1 MTATQGI
8 VVRWTASPTADAAR
22 EAKLSSPGFGRY
34 FTDHMITATWR
45 TGRGWRDLAIG
56 PLAPFSLQP
65 AALVLHY
72 AQTIFEGL
80 KAYRHDDDSV
90 WLFRPDVNA
99 RRFRTSARRL
109 AMPELDETTFVESVA
124 ALVRADE
131 PWVPQSTGERTLY
144 LRPFMFA
151 TEPFLGYRPATDF
164 RYSVIASPVGSF
176 FADGVQGARLWVSD
190 RFARAGRGGTG
201 AIKCGGNYAAGL
213 AAQKEA
219 EEQGCQQVLHVDP
232 TDGDTVAESGAANL
246 FVVTADGLLVT
257 PELGT
262 ILPGVTRDSVLALA
276 AEHGLTAVERRV
288 GLGEL
293 RTGCDSGEVVE
304 MFSVGTA
311 AVVTPVLAIQGAD
324 FSCRIG
330 TGEPG
335 ERSLHIREHLLDIQY
350 GRAADRYGWLHR
362 VC

>member
-1 MTATQGI
+1 MTATQDFL
-8 VVRWTASPTADAAR
+8 VRRTASPTADAAR
-22 EAKLSSPGFGRY
+22 EAKLADPGFGRY
-34 FTDHMITATWR
+34 FTDHMVTATWR
-45 TGRGWRDLAIG
+45 AGRGWRDFTVG

-65 AALVLHY
+65 SALVLHY

-80 KAYRHDDDSV
+80 KAYRHDDGSV
-90 WLFRPDVNA
+90 WLFCPDANA
-99 RRFRTSARRL
+99 RRFRASARRL

-131 PWVPQSTGERTLY
+131 PWVPQSAGERTLY

-151 TEPFLGYRPATDF
+151 TESFVGYRPATEF
-164 RYSVIASPVGSF
+164 QYSVIASPVGSY
-176 FADGVQGARLWVSD
+176 FAGGVQGARLWVSD

-201 AIKCGGNYAAGL
+201 AVETGGNYAAGL

-219 EEQGCQQVLHVDP
+219 EEHGCQQVLYVDLA
-232 TDGDTVAESGAANL
+232 DGDTVAESGAANF

-262 ILPGVTRDSVLALA
+262 ILAGVTRDSVLALA

-293 RTGCDSGEVVE
+293 RAACASGE
-304 MFSVGTA
+304 
-311 AVVTPVLAIQGAD
+311 VVTPVLAIQGTD
-324 FSCRIG
+324 FSCRVG

-335 ERSLHIREHLLDIQY
+335 ERSLRIREHLLDIQY
-350 GRAADRYGWLHR
+350 GRAADRHGWLHR